1 MRKAVNAIIIRSKAL
16 LLFRKNETW
25 ILPGGK
31 PEEGENNLECLVRE
45 FEEEAS
51 GAEIRISKYYGRFIG
66 TTPHRGDELT
76 AHVYFADIFGEKNV
90 RPSAEIEEAK
100 YVRSFGN
107 YNISDITL
115 KVIERLQEEGYL

>member
-1 MRKAVNAIIIRSKAL
+1 MRKAVNAVIIKSKTI
-16 LLFRKNETW
+16 LLFRKRDTW

-31 PEEGENNLECLVRE
+31 PKEGENNLECLVRE
-45 FEEEAS
+45 FGEEAS
-51 GAEIRISKYYGRFIG
+51 GAEIGIIRYFGRFVG

-100 YVRSFGN
+100 YVRNFGN